1 MSKKLSGK
9 GVAERLNRLNEL
21 TEETNKALEKTDF
34 IPINSII
41 FNEDNIFNNYDS
53 DDSIKELAEN
63 IKANGLIHNIVVSE
77 IEPHKY
83 LLISGERR
91 TRAMQYLGEDR
102 IMATIKK
109 NLSEL
114 ETLKLLFFANSETR
128 EYTIEE
134 KIQIIEG
141 FMNRIKKFEDGT
153 EKESAAKFKEY
164 VAQAFHINERQAY
177 RLISITT
184 DLIEPLKELLFNDTI
199 TVEIAAGLA
208 QLPSD
213 YQESAANII
222 KANPSDDEADK
233 KYSIEQALD
242 FAKRAKSIISKTN
255 TALVKQK
262 TSRIYKQSRLE
273 QAKNEISAI
282 QDSSDAELIEKK
294 NKLEKDVAKYDTDI
308 QQLDKEINME
318 IQKQDDEVARIYN
331 DVMSSAA
338 KGPDTS
344 QNDDTIETEQ
354 DEQAKML
361 EKQLHKLEVDL
372 KKLKAMKPTK
382 ELNDIQSLLEQ
393 YKKQLN
399 L

>member
-1 MSKKLSGK
+1 MAKKLSGK
-9 GVAERLNRLNEL
+9 GIAERLNKLNAL
-21 TEETNKALEKTDF
+21 TEETNKGIEKTDF
-34 IPINSII
+34 IPIDSII
-41 FNEDNIFNNYDS
+41 FNENNIFNNYDS
-53 DDSIKELAEN
+53 DDSIAELAEN

-109 NLSEL
+109 NLSDL

-128 EYTIEE
+128 EYSTEE
-134 KIQIIEG
+134 KVQIIEG

-184 DLIEPLKELLFNDTI
+184 DLIEPLKDLLFNDII

-208 QLPSD
+208 QLPAG

-222 KANPSDDEADK
+222 KANSSDNESDR
-233 KYSIEQALD
+233 KYSIEQALN

-273 QAKNEISAI
+273 QAQKEILKI
-282 QDSSDAELIEKK
+282 QDSNDTDLIEQK
-294 NKLEKDVAKYDTDI
+294 NKLEKDIAKYGLDI
-308 QQLDKEINME
+308 QQLDKEIE
-318 IQKQDDEVARIYN
+318 LETQKQDNEVSKIYN
-331 DVMSSAA
+331 
-338 KGPDTS
+338 
-344 QNDDTIETEQ
+344 NTISCVVNGLDASHKDNTGEM
-354 DEQAKML
+354 EQAKL
-361 EKQLHKLEVDL
+361 IEKQIHKIELDL
-372 KKLKAMKPTK
+372 KKLKTMRPTK
-382 ELNDIQSLLEQ
+382 ELNEMQSLLEQ
-393 YKKQLN
+393 YKKQLK